1 MPEKSLFNKMKILL
15 TAFIA
20 LLLVANSNAQN
31 NVQYFRN
38 DTLPVFRNGDT
49 LKNPWAG
56 GLNFCQ
62 FSSIDLN
69 LDGKDDLFIFDKTG
83 DRISTFINEGAT
95 GEIKYKHAPQ
105 YIQAFPALTGWAVL
119 RDYNCDGMAD
129 IFTFGSGPMGGID
142 IYENTSSITTGL
154 QFQLKV
160 HLVKA
165 NMTPNSTN
173 FYDDIKITSV
183 DVPAIRD
190 IDGDNDLDILT
201 FDVGG
206 TTVEW
211 FRNMSTEITGNCDSI
226 IYTLETRCWGEFT
239 ENTLNASVTL
249 NTPCAPPP
257 IMDTENQMR
266 TERHAGS
273 CMECIF
279 TDGDSDPDLLVGDI
293 SNAHV
298 TYLRN
303 GAGAPN
309 AVMNFADA
317 VYPVYD
323 TNVFMNIFTCPYRLD
338 INNDGIQDF
347 VFSPN
352 ASSTVENFRSCWLYL
367 NNGSNDSAHLAFQQ
381 KDFLQDNMI
390 EVGEGAVPRFHD
402 YDNDG
407 DADLF
412 VGNYGYYSASGI
424 YPSKIALYK
433 NVGNFNTPS
442 FQWITDDFAS
452 LYANA
457 YNIISPVPTFGDLD
471 GDGDKDMLVGDFTGK
486 LHFFRKD
493 AGPADNFVLATA
505 NYQGIDV
512 GNNAAPQLI
521 DVDRD
526 GKVDLLIGEQSGNVN
541 YYRNTSATS
550 TAAFTLV
557 TNNFGGIDV
566 QAPSFITGYSVPCM
580 YDNNGSYVL
589 LVGSERGYIYRYD
602 NIDGNLGGSFT
613 LTDST
618 YITTREGMRVAPWA
632 MYVNGDTIIDIA
644 IGNYS
649 GGLAIYTGDVVNAIQ
664 ETSLYSHHM
673 LIPYPNPA
681 QSTMNLAGWNTK
693 TIFPVRVTC
702 YDITG
707 KLVDQQTLENENQ
720 PLNISSYT
728 SGFYFS
734 SVTDRNE
741 NVSVFRF
748 AVTENDER

>member
-1 MPEKSLFNKMKILL
+1 MKIIL
-15 TAFIA
+15 TVFIA
-20 LLLVANSNAQN
+20 LLFISKSNAQN
-31 NVQYFRN
+31 NIQYFRN
-38 DTLPVFRNGDT
+38 DTIPVYRNADT
-49 LKNPWAG
+49 LMNPWGG

-69 LDGKDDLFIFDKTG
+69 LDGKDDLFVFDKTG
-83 DRISTFINEGAT
+83 DRISTYVNEGAS

-105 YIQAFPALTGWAVL
+105 YIQSFPVLTGWAVL

-142 IYENTSSITTGL
+142 IYENTSSITSGL

-165 NMTPNSTN
+165 NMAPNSTN
-173 FYDDIKITSV
+173 FYDDIKITSI

-226 IYTLETRCWGEFT
+226 IYTLETGCWGEFT

-257 IMDTENQMR
+257 VMDTENQLR

-279 TDGDSDPDLLVGDI
+279 TDGDTDPDLLVGDI

-303 GAGAPN
+303 GSGTPN

-317 VYPVYD
+317 VYPAYD
-323 TNVFMNIFTCPYRLD
+323 TNVFMNIFICPYRLD
-338 INNDGIQDF
+338 VNNDGIQDLI
-347 VFSPN
+347 FSPN
-352 ASSTVENFRSCWLYL
+352 ASSTVENYRSCWLYL
-367 NNGSNDSAHLAFQQ
+367 NSGSNDSTHLAFQQ

-412 VGNYGYYSASGI
+412 IGNYGYYSASGI

-433 NVGNFNTPS
+433 NVGNFNTPV

-457 YNIISPVPTFGDLD
+457 YNIISPVPAFADLD

-493 AGPADNFVLATA
+493 AGPADNFVLATP

-512 GNNAAPQLI
+512 GNNATPQLI

-526 GKVDLLIGEQSGNVN
+526 GKTDLLIGEQSGNVN
-541 YYRNTSATS
+541 YYRNTSTTS
-550 TAAFTLV
+550 TPVFTLV
-557 TNNFGGIDV
+557 TANFGGIDV

-602 NIDGNLGGSFT
+602 NIDGNLSGSFT

-632 MYVNGDTIIDIA
+632 AYVNGDTIIDIA

-649 GGLAIYTGDVVNAIQ
+649 GGMAIYTGDLISSVAEISNQ
-664 ETSLYSHHM
+664 EITTLVS
-673 LIPYPNPA
+673 YPNPA
-681 QSTMNLAGWNTK
+681 TNSIQLSGWNRETQ
-693 TIFPVRVTC
+693 FPVVVQIFNAAGVLI
-702 YDITG
+702 DEQN
-707 KLVDQQTLENENQ
+707 LVNSEQ
-720 PLNISSYT
+720 PLNT
-728 SGFYFS
+728 SAYSAGYYFA
-734 SVTDRNE
+734 SVRDKDALCA
-741 NVSVFRF
+741 SFRF
-748 AVTENDER
+748 VITESDER